1 MQSKP
6 GFPNGSVI
14 VGKLGLMLSLLGSA
28 MVLCACQT
36 VGNFVH
42 PESHKP
48 TVTVKKEPWF
58 SAERATRTQKM
69 EEGFILVLSGGG
81 VRGFAH
87 IGVLKALEELG
98 LEPRMVI
105 GTSAGAVV
113 AAYWGLGYTADQMM
127 QRAESLNNSDLF
139 VPVLPNLG
147 QPVLKGEA
155 GVFSGQFLERQLRRD
170 FGIQTFEDLPKPIA
184 IVATDLQTGRP
195 VVFNAG
201 DVAQAVRASSTIPG
215 IFTPPSI
222 NGRLYIDGQ
231 ASSPLPIVPAKRL
244 SDLPILAV
252 DVVYPPELAEVSTL
266 TDLMFQTFLIS
277 SFRIKELE
285 MLQATMIIAPQLTNV
300 GQLGLND
307 RHWVFKTGYL
317 EAKEKLRKAEK
328 LLK

>member
-1 MQSKP
+1 MQNKS
-6 GFPNGSVI
+6 GFPAGSVI
-14 VGKLGLMLSLLGSA
+14 AGKVGLMLSLLGSA

-36 VGNFVH
+36 IGNFIQ

-48 TVTVKKEPWF
+48 TVAVKREPWF
-58 SAERATRTQKM
+58 SAERAAHTQKLGK
-69 EEGFILVLSGGG
+69 GFILVLSGGG

-87 IGVLKALEELG
+87 IGVLKALEEQG

-127 QRAESLNNSDLF
+127 QRADSLSSGDLF

-155 GVFSGQFLERQLRRD
+155 GVFSGQVLERQLRRD
-170 FGIQTFEDLPKPIA
+170 FGVQTLEDLSKPVA
-184 IVATDLQTGRP
+184 IVATDLETGRP
-195 VVFNAG
+195 VVFNSG
-201 DVAQAVRASSTIPG
+201 DVTQAVRASSTIPG

-231 ASSPLPIVPAKRL
+231 ASSPLPIGPAQRL
-244 SDLPILAV
+244 SKLPILAV

-266 TDLMFQTFLIS
+266 TDVMFQTFLIS

-285 MLQATMIIAPQLTNV
+285 MPMATMIIAPQLSNV

-307 RHWVFKTGYL
+307 RHWVFNAGYL
-317 EAKEKLRKAEK
+317 EAKEKLRNSEK

>member
-1 MQSKP
+1 MQNKP
-6 GFPNGSVI
+6 GLPNGSVI
-14 VGKLGLMLSLLGSA
+14 VGKLGLILSLLGSA

-48 TVTVKKEPWF
+48 TVKVKKEPWF
-58 SAERATRTQKM
+58 SAEHATRTQKM

-127 QRAESLNNSDLF
+127 QRADSLSSRDLF

-170 FGIQTFEDLPKPIA
+170 FGIQTFKDLPKPIA

>member
-1 MQSKP
+1 MQNQS

-36 VGNFVH
+36 IGNFIQ

-48 TVTVKKEPWF
+48 TVAVKREPWF
-58 SAERATRTQKM
+58 STERATRTQKM
-69 EEGFILVLSGGG
+69 EEGFILILSGGG

-127 QRAESLNNSDLF
+127 QRADSLSSGDLF

-170 FGIQTFEDLPKPIA
+170 FGVQTFEDLSKPVA
-184 IVATDLQTGRP
+184 IVATDLETGRP

-201 DVAQAVRASSTIPG
+201 DVTQAVRASSTIPG

-222 NGRLYIDGQ
+222 DGRLYIDGQ
-231 ASSPLPIVPAKRL
+231 ASSPLPIGPTKRL

-285 MLQATMIIAPQLTNV
+285 MSQATMIIAPQLTNV
-300 GQLGLND
+300 GQLSLSD
-307 RHWVFKTGYL
+307 RHWVFQSGYL
-317 EAKEKLRKAEK
+317 EAKKRLQEAKKLNP
-328 LLK
+328 

>member
-1 MQSKP
+1 LQNKP

-14 VGKLGLMLSLLGSA
+14 VGKLGLILSLLGSA

-48 TVTVKKEPWF
+48 TVKVKKEPWF
-58 SAERATRTQKM
+58 SAERATHTQKM

-170 FGIQTFEDLPKPIA
+170 FGIQTFEDLPQPIA

-195 VVFNAG
+195 VVFNAD

-307 RHWVFKTGYL
+307 RHWVFRTGYL
-317 EAKEKLRKAEK
+317 EAREKLRDAEK